1 MVVSEFVTVAVFQEM
16 EVKKLLRELSEH
28 YRVIGTHSTSSL
40 ASTSPSIDNEID
52 DILRSYLF
60 ILNHQ
65 KELLQRAIILL
76 DDTEILKIESQ
87 TSKRHF
93 WIIKGVNRK
102 TYRVLDSYCPCRS
115 YLDQIQTLG
124 REEALC
130 KHLIAISLGTSLHK
144 IESRSLGNEDFI
156 KMLSES

>member
-1 MVVSEFVTVAVFQEM
+1 M
-16 EVKKLLRELSEH
+16 EVKRLLSELTEH
-28 YRVIGTHSTSSL
+28 YGAAPAAPGASSSL
-40 ASTSPSIDNEID
+40 LEHEIDNVM
-52 DILRSYLF
+52 RSYLF
-60 ILNHQ
+60 ILQHQ
-65 KELLQRAIILL
+65 KEILQRAILLL
-76 DDTEILKIESQ
+76 DDTDILKIESQ

-115 YLDQIQTLG
+115 YLDQIQQNG

-130 KHLIAISLGTSLHK
+130 KHLIAISLGTSLHR

-156 KMLSES
+156 KMLSE